1 MPPAGEKRFW
11 SATKYHLT
19 YKDHIDFDVLK
30 DLIKDKC
37 GAWTALSIV
46 HENGDVD
53 EQDPMPYAHTHVA
66 FMLAK
71 KMDSTDC
78 RLLDVGDIHPHV
90 KNRTSIKWI
99 QYLFEMYHKGH
110 KVKKDGKKYFI
121 DPVKIWQSEVPQTWT
136 SGRLLL
142 DAVAAAP
149 SAMDAFEIAE
159 VSVKSIGDV
168 LSVRRECQRKRKHK
182 HEWDEDCDKKRF
194 KTIEWDKKKAFV
206 LLGPSQCGK
215 TSWAAAQF
223 ENPVMVGE
231 LNELRGMSWEG
242 VDGIV
247 FDEADFA
254 NFKRKTQIFMLDMKY
269 TRTIKVADYTIT
281 IPKGMPRIFCNN
293 QRCFSELTEINNR
306 FECKDTRG
314 DVDPKT
320 GKPTYFYFE

>member
-19 YKDHIDFDVLK
+19 YKDHLDFDVVK
-30 DLIKDKC
+30 DLIKEKC
-37 GAWTALSIV
+37 GAWVALSIV

-53 EQDPMPYAHTHVA
+53 EQDATPYAHTHVA

-71 KMDSTDC
+71 KMDSMDC
-78 RLLDVGDIHPHV
+78 RLLDIGDNHPNV

-99 QYLFEMYHKGH
+99 KYLFEYYHKGH
-110 KVKKDGKKYFI
+110 KIKRKTLKKYFVE
-121 DPVKIWQSEVPQTWT
+121 PVKLWQSEVPQSWT
-136 SGRLLL
+136 SGRLIL

-159 VSVKSIGDV
+159 VSIKSIGDV
-168 LSVRRECQRKRKHK
+168 LAVRRECQRKRKHC
-182 HEWDEDCDKKRF
+182 HEWDEDCDVERF
-194 KTIEWDKKKAFV
+194 KTIEWDRSKALV

-223 ENPVMVGE
+223 KNPVMVGE
-231 LNELRGMSWEG
+231 LNELRGMSWDG

-269 TRTIKVADYTIT
+269 TRTIKVADYTVT

-293 QRCFSELTEINNR
+293 QRCFSELPEINNR
-306 FECKDTRG
+306 FICRDTRG
-314 DVDPKT
+314 DADF
-320 GKPTYFYFE
+320 FYFNKD